1 MAPSI
6 RSIVERQ
13 ISRWYAEQR
22 AAQEAA
28 EDRCTPK
35 PVITVS
41 RQLGSGGAEIAM
53 LTAKRL
59 DCEIIGWRIV
69 NQIAERI
76 EVRREIVHL
85 MDEKTRSLVW
95 NWFNQMRKTPS
106 MDENE
111 YHALLLG
118 TIRSF
123 IELGS
128 VVMLGR
134 GAGFVQ
140 TERPKVNV
148 RIIAPMEKRI
158 ERVVK
163 RDECSRYEAV
173 AAIDRSD
180 SQRAKF
186 TKRLFGEDWGDALNY
201 DLVINTG
208 TISPVAAATAIE
220 TLWLRFVGELEHP
233 TKEREGCNEEP

>member
-1 MAPSI
+1 MAASI

-22 AAQEAA
+22 AAQEVAD
-28 EDRCTPK
+28 EKRIPR
-35 PVITVS
+35 PVITIS
-41 RQLGSGGAEIAM
+41 RELGSGGAEIAR
-53 LTAKRL
+53 LTAKRM
-59 DCEIIGWRIV
+59 DCELIGWRIV
-69 NQIAERI
+69 NEIAERI

-85 MDEKTRSLVW
+85 LDEKTRSLMN
-95 NWFNQMRKTPS
+95 NWFNQIRRTPS
-106 MDENE
+106 LDESE
-111 YHALLLG
+111 YHAMLLG

-134 GAGFVQ
+134 GACFVQ

-158 ERVVK
+158 ERVIQ
-163 RDECSRYEAV
+163 REECSRLEAV
-173 AAIDRSD
+173 SMIDRSD
-180 SQRAKF
+180 TQRAKF
-186 TKRLFGEDWGDALNY
+186 IKKLFGEALDDPLNY

-208 TISPVAAATAIE
+208 AVSTVAAATMTE
-220 TLWLRFVGELEHP
+220 TLWLRFVGDLQHPVREHP
-233 TKEREGCNEEP
+233 EEDDEP